1 MDVVDSFEEMF
12 MKKSI
17 FGLFLVLASTTGLN
31 STAHAAAGMVCGGIS
46 DSGGTDEASGM
57 CYTAD
62 GQSYS
67 YKMSGI
73 GIGLQSSLEGFAI
86 ACPNVRKSRL
96 TTLTLYGVEVTAS
109 PLFGAEAAVFTN
121 KHLGTCIMTG
131 VNIGLGVS
139 VNIDSLTFHA
149 N

>member
-1 MDVVDSFEEMF
+1 MTV
-12 MKKSI
+12 MKKI
-17 FGLFLVLASTTGLN
+17 LMGLALLLASSAGLS
-31 STAHAAAGMVCGGIS
+31 STAHAAPGMVCGGIS
-46 DSGGTDEASGM
+46 DSRGKDEASGE

-73 GIGLQSSLEGFAI
+73 GIGFQSSLEGFAI
-86 ACPNVRKSRL
+86 YCPNVRKSRL
-96 TTLTLYGVEVTAS
+96 TTLKLRGVEVTAS

-131 VNIGLGVS
+131 LNIGLGVS
-139 VNIDSLTFHA
+139 VNIDSLTFQA